1 MFQFFQPFSLK
12 LQGLRRGDLWKL
24 CSVVTQVKRRLLLTL
39 TWCPRGQCLPPGLS
53 SSLRRAEAGEGPCLG
68 VRGLPSGARH
78 RTFSRDAGG
87 GAGDSWAGR
96 ASRAAQGQGS
106 LCSRPGEP
114 ALRLEPLVTDSLEE
128 GALPWMQKPGWF
140 PRSSPHEQR
149 HRHGGAAN
157 SLEKAGGLE
166 GRGEPEKLGWAIQA
180 HLPALNAKLK
190 ALHGVVNC

>member
-1 MFQFFQPFSLK
+1 M
-12 LQGLRRGDLWKL
+12 RG
-24 CSVVTQVKRRLLLTL
+24 S
-39 TWCPRGQCLPPGLS
+39 
-53 SSLRRAEAGEGPCLG
+53 
-68 VRGLPSGARH
+68 PSGARN

-96 ASRAAQGQGS
+96 ASCAAQGQGS

-114 ALRLEPLVTDSLEE
+114 ALCLEPLVTDSLEE

-149 HRHGGAAN
+149 HRHGCAAN

-166 GRGEPEKLGWAIQA
+166 GRGEPDKLGWAIQA

-190 ALHGVVNC
+190 ALDGVVNCSRTLKPLWWECPYLSAPWMNPFLMEVSTAGLPLCTQQCPA